1 MAGFKVDPEA
11 ATGQS
16 TMVRVLAA
24 LGARDDDA
32 GSLSLGT
39 TLDSPSRDVKGEDKS
54 DMTSPPMLEPT
65 ALQKSLS
72 AGLQRSKKGTSSQKP
87 PTFPAVSDSWND
99 LDEGTPSWDAFH
111 DPWLAE
117 RMLKSFRQCYPP
129 NRNVVF
135 GKQESGG

>member
-11 ATGQS
+11 ATGRP

-24 LGARDDDA
+24 LAARDDDA
-32 GSLSLGT
+32 SSLLLGT
-39 TLDSPSRDVKGEDKS
+39 TLDSPSGDVKGEDES

-87 PTFPAVSDSWND
+87 PTFPA
-99 LDEGTPSWDAFH
+99 E
-111 DPWLAE
+111 
-117 RMLKSFRQCYPP
+117 
-129 NRNVVF
+129 
-135 GKQESGG
+135 